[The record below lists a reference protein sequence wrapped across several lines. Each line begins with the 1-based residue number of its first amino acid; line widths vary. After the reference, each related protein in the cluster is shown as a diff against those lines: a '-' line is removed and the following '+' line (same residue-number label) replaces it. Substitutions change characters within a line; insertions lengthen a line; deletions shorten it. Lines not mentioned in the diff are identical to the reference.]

1 MIYQQLTADAIIT
14 TADFSAVDV
23 VPGSGSLSF
32 WHAATTI
39 MMDADVTAMALVFSA
54 IPTTTAATP

>member
-1 MIYQQLTADAIIT
+1 MIYQQLTADATTI

-32 WHAATTI
+32 WHSATTI
-39 MMDADVTAMALVFSA
+39 TTDADVTATALACSVTPTTIAA
-54 IPTTTAATP
+54 IP